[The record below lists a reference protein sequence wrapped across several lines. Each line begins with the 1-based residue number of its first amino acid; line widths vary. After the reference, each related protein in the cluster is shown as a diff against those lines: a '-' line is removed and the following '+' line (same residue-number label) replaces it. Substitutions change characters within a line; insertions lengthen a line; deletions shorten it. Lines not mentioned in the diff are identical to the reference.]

1 MYGVPYRADLDS
13 CKERALR
20 QPLFALSGRP
30 DDPEE
35 VEAIQQHRASET
47 YAVVSE
53 TPVDVATSVATFEA
67 GKEP

>member
-1 MYGVPYRADLDS
+1 
-13 CKERALR
+13 LR